1 VIEPGG
7 DIHNA
12 LDGRRAWVNVGAA
25 FAAMFTVFGVA
36 YSFGAFFTPMAD
48 EFDASRSATS
58 AVFSI
63 TAFAYFS
70 LGLITGRVVDRRGPK
85 PVLVVG
91 AVALSTG
98 LLLTSVV
105 DRLWLG
111 YVTYGAGVGIA
122 VACGYVPMVA
132 VVGGW
137 FVRRRAAALGIAVA
151 GIGLGTLVG
160 APAAASLIDHLGWRA
175 TYRVLAAVG
184 GLVLLGCAAVARR
197 PPVHAAPQLKADDAA
212 TDTAPRQP
220 RLFAQLY
227 VSGLFLSLAL
237 FLVFI
242 FLAPF
247 AEEHGTTEVAAAT
260 LVGIVGAASVVGRL
274 ALGAVADRLGAVR
287 AYRATFLCI
296 ALSYMVWLTTTTY
309 PWLVAFAVLFGV
321 AYGGFIALSPAVM
334 AHLFGTASM
343 GRLVGL
349 LYTSAGIG
357 ALVGPPLAGLA
368 VDRTGSYRWAIA
380 VAMILALAGWA
391 VLLPLRGARENPSHD
406 PSHDPSHAPR

>member
-1 VIEPGG
+1 
-7 DIHNA
+7 
-12 LDGRRAWVNVGAA
+12 
-25 FAAMFTVFGVA
+25 
-36 YSFGAFFTPMAD
+36 
-48 EFDASRSATS
+48 
-58 AVFSI
+58 
-63 TAFAYFS
+63 
-70 LGLITGRVVDRRGPK
+70 
-85 PVLVVG
+85 
-91 AVALSTG
+91 
-98 LLLTSVV
+98 
-105 DRLWLG
+105 
-111 YVTYGAGVGIA
+111 
-122 VACGYVPMVA
+122 MVA

-160 APAAASLIDHLGWRA
+160 APAAAGLIDHLGWRA
-175 TYRVLAAVG
+175 TYRVLAVVG
-184 GLVLLGCAAVARR
+184 GLALLGCAAVARR
-197 PPVHAAPQLKADDAA
+197 PPRPVVGAADRATRPTATATATSFDA
-212 TDTAPRQP
+212 PGQS

-227 VSGLFLSLAL
+227 VSGLLLSLAL

-260 LVGIVGAASVVGRL
+260 LVGIVGAASVAGRL

-296 ALSYMVWLTTTTY
+296 GLSYMVWLTTTTY

-334 AHLFGTASM
+334 AQLFGTASM

-380 VAMILALAGWA
+380 VAMALALAGWA
-391 VLLPLRGARENPSHD
+391 VLLPLRGTPHGR
-406 PSHDPSHAPR
+406 R